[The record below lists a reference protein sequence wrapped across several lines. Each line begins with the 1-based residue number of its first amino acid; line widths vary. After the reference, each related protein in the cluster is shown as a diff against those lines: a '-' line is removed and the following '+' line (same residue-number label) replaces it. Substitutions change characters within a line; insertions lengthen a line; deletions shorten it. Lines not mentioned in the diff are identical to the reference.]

1 VRLLALSGA
10 ALFAITLTNTSSAQ
24 AATTVCT
31 AAWTLPDGTPGGTKS
46 AVIQGSD
53 PACPAT
59 PITATVTVGTGLN
72 AGQIGASGAT
82 WNTDLGTNLFTP
94 TSDSGIAIGSP
105 ASTATDLSLTFDQ
118 PVRDPYFYASYFNAG
133 ESLTFAEPFAV
144 LQQNGMTQ
152 TGLTLAGSGPDSD
165 RNSGFVAR
173 FLGSYSTI
181 NFKYTNSNT
190 QAVSFAITTGV
201 TPAAPGPLPILG
213 VGAALGQAR
222 RLRRLSQQRHDRRF
236 PAG

>member
-1 VRLLALSGA
+1 MVGTFCNFFVRPLALSGA
-10 ALFAITLTNTSSAQ
+10 ALFAITLTNTSGAQ

-59 PITATVTVGTGLN
+59 PITATY
-72 AGQIGASGAT
+72 
-82 WNTDLGTNLFTP
+82 LFTP

-105 ASTATDLSLTFDQ
+105 ASTATDLSLTLDQ
-118 PVRDPYFYASYFNAG
+118 PVRDPYFYASYFNGG

-144 LQQNGMTQ
+144 LQQNGVTQ
-152 TGLTLAGSGPDSD
+152 TGLTLAGSEPDSD

-201 TPAAPGPLPILG
+201 TPVPGPLPILG

-222 RLRRLSQQRHDRRF
+222 RLRRLSQQRRDRRF

>member
-1 VRLLALSGA
+1 
-10 ALFAITLTNTSSAQ
+10 
-24 AATTVCT
+24 
-31 AAWTLPDGTPGGTKS
+31 
-46 AVIQGSD
+46 
-53 PACPAT
+53 
-59 PITATVTVGTGLN
+59 
-72 AGQIGASGAT
+72 
-82 WNTDLGTNLFTP
+82 
-94 TSDSGIAIGSP
+94 
-105 ASTATDLSLTFDQ
+105 
-118 PVRDPYFYASYFNAG
+118 
-133 ESLTFAEPFAV
+133 
-144 LQQNGMTQ
+144 MTQ